1 MDKNNINIS
10 SIETYINEIFDNTIS
25 NNTMFGAM
33 IDRETIPSDW
43 EDMCLVDLSRG
54 VDDFNAYG
62 YGVVLLWLYA
72 RPLSSGRKNVAVMSR
87 MERKLNEILAG
98 AKHENYQLRRRGVY
112 SEYDTK
118 VNWHCNVIEIEIT
131 VF

>member
-1 MDKNNINIS
+1 
-10 SIETYINEIFDNTIS
+10 
-25 NNTMFGAM
+25 
-33 IDRETIPSDW
+33 
-43 EDMCLVDLSRG
+43 
-54 VDDFNAYG
+54 
-62 YGVVLLWLYA
+62 
-72 RPLSSGRKNVAVMSR
+72 MSR

-98 AKHENYQLRRRGVY
+98 AKHENYQLRRRGGY